1 MSVCDIIHIM
11 NKDLGGS
18 IMKGIK
24 RILFGIALILFGF
37 FCLFASTLGEWVV
50 GEAIGLII
58 PIIGVGFAIG
68 GFLDKN
74 E

>member
-1 MSVCDIIHIM
+1 
-11 NKDLGGS
+11 
-18 IMKGIK
+18 MKGIK